1 MLLEFL
7 VEIPEVPEAQS
18 LVTSASI
25 SHGKWKNR
33 DFFFRKSHGF
43 PRYMA
48 APEGE
53 AIHLLAVAAATKR
66 LSLPDFRGEGG
77 GLGSQE

>member
-1 MLLEFL
+1 
-7 VEIPEVPEAQS
+7 
-18 LVTSASI
+18 
-25 SHGKWKNR
+25 
-33 DFFFRKSHGF
+33 
-43 PRYMA
+43 MA

-77 GLGSQE
+77 GLGSQKLQMRCAAVEDICELSEYWICNEYVVISGSNSNK